1 MCMETYRK
9 SKNVNDL
16 LSEIKTL
23 ENLKTSIEKD
33 LKDCKK
39 ELTELMIK
47 NECYNINTNRFTA
60 KLTTFITKRF
70 DSKRFK
76 EENENLYNMYIKESI
91 QERLTI
97 KGV

>member
-1 MCMETYRK
+1 MCMEKFNQT
-9 SKNVNDL
+9 KNIDDL
-16 LSEIKTL
+16 MSEIKIL
-23 ENLKTSIEKD
+23 ENLKNSVEND
-33 LKDCKK
+33 LKECKK
-39 ELTELMIK
+39 ELTSLMIK
-47 NECYNINTNRFTA
+47 SERYDIKTERFNA

-76 EENENLYNMYIKESI
+76 EENENLYKMYIKESI